1 MGAEKCLDT
10 ITPEATISH
19 GLCASLQ
26 PKCQSLDPRGKRTSE
41 IDPDFGKRF
50 ASRCTEDAGR
60 FREFLHCLLNS
71 SSYSGPE
78 EFSWWNPKKRNECV
92 QDSSL
97 EVGTQGERPS
107 DGKSVSSMEGPRV
120 TITSKQTSTSQV
132 TMQTTGHNQWP
143 PHPSKQLLLIE
154 IYRNILDSF

>member
-1 MGAEKCLDT
+1 MVSVLPSSLNVKASTLGASALLKLIQILERGSQAGAQKMLDGSGNSCT
-10 ITPEATISH
+10 
-19 GLCASLQ
+19 ASW
-26 PKCQSLDPRGKRTSE
+26 
-41 IDPDFGKRF
+41 I
-50 ASRCTEDAGR
+50 
-60 FREFLHCLLNS
+60 S

-107 DGKSVSSMEGPRV
+107 DGKSVSSMEGPGV
-120 TITSKQTSTSQV
+120 TITSKQTSTSLV

-154 IYRNILDSF
+154 ICRNILDSF